1 MLKPAVLLKRERL
14 TRGEILQLDYDLKN
28 VLNAQG
34 IKLNY
39 AINHSR
45 TLIKAH
51 VEAFGADKIIPF
63 EDGFTKYQEALKE
76 AYKVLA
82 GGKTNV
88 KTTKTGEQENMDF
101 DPNSVE
107 AKNVRVGV
115 REKFKKEIQKRED
128 DIKAYQKWLDEECT
142 VPAEEYTLHKITL
155 KDIRA
160 GYKTVS
166 AAAVKTDEVEEEI
179 TCDLRSIFKACSLII
194 TE

>member
-1 MLKPAVLLKRERL
+1 MLKPAVIVKRERL
-14 TRGEILQLDYDLKN
+14 TRREILQLDYDLKN
-28 VLNAQG
+28 VQKAQG

-39 AINHSR
+39 AINHTR
-45 TLIKAH
+45 TLLKSH
-51 VEAFGADKIIPF
+51 VEAFVADKIIPF
-63 EDGFTKYQEALKE
+63 EDGFIKYQESLKD
-76 AYKVLA
+76 AYKLLA

-88 KTTKTGEQENMDF
+88 QSTKAGEQETMDF

-107 AKNVRVGV
+107 AKKVRTEV

-142 VPAEEYTLHKITL
+142 VPAEEYTLHKIAL

-166 AAAVKTDEVEEEI
+166 AAVVKTDEVEEEI
-179 TCDLRSIFKACSLII
+179 TDNLRDIFKACALII